1 MMGYG
6 NVLSYKLK
14 VSSSALILL
23 LVLSVSFHFA
33 KDCTSVKMTQVKLN
47 LDLFPSLTRRNSF

>member
-23 LVLSVSFHFA
+23 LVLSVSFHSA
-33 KDCTSVKMTQVKLN
+33 KD
-47 LDLFPSLTRRNSF
+47 

>member
-6 NVLSYKLK
+6 NNVLSYKLK

-23 LVLSVSFHFA
+23 LVLSVSFHSA
-33 KDCTSVKMTQVKLN
+33 KDCTPVKVT
-47 LDLFPSLTRRNSF
+47 